1 MQFSAE
7 FKTAISQLSGAEKD
21 KLLFRLLKKDPDLC
35 NRLQFEL
42 VEQGDSLQQRREAV
56 EKEINKLAKY
66 DPYSPGYLMMDI
78 RGLNGLIT
86 RHVKYT
92 KDKEGE
98 IQLTLLLLRIALE
111 THLDFIIAHLYR
123 ADTLQDYLVK
133 RMQFVLQKL
142 AKLHE
147 DLYVEY
153 EDDVN
158 YILQQLHQKVAILQA
173 QKAKLPKSWQG

>member
-1 MQFSAE
+1 MQFTTE
-7 FKTAISQLSGAEKD
+7 FKTAISRLPGAEKD

-42 VEQGDSLQQRREAV
+42 VEQGDTLQQRREAV
-56 EKEINKLAKY
+56 EQEINKLASY
-66 DPYSPGYLMMDI
+66 DLYSPGYLMMDM
-78 RGLNGLIT
+78 RSLNSLIT

-98 IQLTLLLLRIALE
+98 IQLTLLLLRLTLQ
-111 THLDFIIAHLYR
+111 THLDFIVAHLYR

-133 RMQFVLQKL
+133 RMQFVLHKL

-153 EDDVN
+153 EADAN
-158 YILQQLHQKVAILQA
+158 YVLQQLHSKVAPLQA
-173 QKAKLPKSWQG
+173 QKAKLPRNWPL